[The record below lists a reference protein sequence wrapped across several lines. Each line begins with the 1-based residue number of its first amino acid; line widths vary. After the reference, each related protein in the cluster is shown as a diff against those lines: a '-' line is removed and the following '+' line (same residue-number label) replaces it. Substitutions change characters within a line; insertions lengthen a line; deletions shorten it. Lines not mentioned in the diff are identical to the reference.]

1 MHQKKS
7 RLRMIGCEQTRAA
20 ASVKMYTYQSAA
32 CITCTLRAW
41 TEKELLL
48 IIERTTGVWH
58 TAYSLYS
65 KARLSQCT
73 LRFMNLY
80 SLSNNVCPQAE
91 STEVDLGT
99 SKKYSEGR
107 SVVLQFLLS
116 CISAAKLYSC
126 RCYAINAT
134 ESALRTEALRNE
146 ALRTEAKTP

>member
-1 MHQKKS
+1 
-7 RLRMIGCEQTRAA
+7 
-20 ASVKMYTYQSAA
+20 MYG
-32 CITCTLRAW
+32 I
-41 TEKELLL
+41 
-48 IIERTTGVWH
+48 

-73 LRFMNLY
+73 ISFMHLY

-91 STEVDLGT
+91 STEVYVDLGT

-107 SVVLQFLLS
+107 SVVLQYLLT
-116 CISAAKLYSC
+116 CMSAAKLYSC